1 MPSTELRARRRE
13 FLDEYARLKD
23 LSLSLDMTRGKPSA
37 EQLDLS
43 DALLSLPGESDAGGV
58 DTRNYGGA
66 DGPAGARPL
75 FAASLEK
82 PPGNVVGRGNA
93 SLKPRM

>member
-43 DALLSLPGESDAGGV
+43 DALLSLPGNPRPAAW
-58 DTRNYGGA
+58 TRAITAAPTGW
-66 DGPAGARPL
+66 PA
-75 FAASLEK
+75 
-82 PPGNVVGRGNA
+82 RGNFSRRFCKCRRKMCWSA
-93 SLKPRM
+93 EMQV